1 MPVGS
6 HRQRRAL
13 AMTLTRDQVAGEQ
26 LCGKSPGVLMGS
38 ESNVNPW
45 YAVIAKV
52 VNSSWAI
59 YTGVRSID

>member
-1 MPVGS
+1 
-6 HRQRRAL
+6 
-13 AMTLTRDQVAGEQ
+13 MTLTRDQVAGEQ